1 MESWPLNWIRLIL
14 WCKGNTLRF
23 FKLVHLV
30 WIRLKLW
37 RKGLF
42 TLSIIH
48 PRKRRWRTLRIWNW
62 VCLFLSRK
70 TLWRK
75 GVFFRNWPKR
85 WRKWRLHIPVCL
97 IWTRNRKKYTVVTL
111 RLSKWLRHLS
121 LVLRSWC
128 VHKWWEISFFS
139 NVFLLTRFLNVD
151 VELNK
156 LSSGLVLLFSNPN
169 HRSVFRQNLVLH
181 WHLHIF
187 VIRQTLKFFMRSHL
201 KKRHQ
206 GFLKYTSFKTL
217 VNRLIR

>member
-1 MESWPLNWIRLIL
+1 MRMESWPLNWIQ
-14 WCKGNTLRF
+14 
-23 FKLVHLV
+23 
-30 WIRLKLW
+30 LKLW
-37 RKGLF
+37 RKGKTLKF
-42 TLSIIH
+42 GKLWHLVWTKLRLWRKGLVTLSRIDLW
-48 PRKRRWRTLRIWNW
+48 KRCRNLWIWSW
-62 VCLFLSRK
+62 VCLVLKRK

-75 GVFFRNWPKR
+75 GVFFRKCWS
-85 WRKWRLHIPVCL
+85 WRLHIPVCL
-97 IWTRNRKKYTVVTL
+97 VWTWKTTNSTVDHL
-111 RLSKWLRHLS
+111 RLSKWLRHLT

-187 VIRQTLKFFMRSHL
+187 VIRQILKFFMRSHL

>member
-75 GVFFRNWPKR
+75 RKTLKFFKWLHLVWIRLKLWRKELVTLIIIEPWLRRKYRKWTRVCLVLKRKTLWRKGVFFRNWPKR

-121 LVLRSWC
+121 LVLRSWS
-128 VHKWWEISFFS
+128 VH
-139 NVFLLTRFLNVD
+139 
-151 VELNK
+151 
-156 LSSGLVLLFSNPN
+156 
-169 HRSVFRQNLVLH
+169 
-181 WHLHIF
+181 
-187 VIRQTLKFFMRSHL
+187 
-201 KKRHQ
+201 
-206 GFLKYTSFKTL
+206 
-217 VNRLIR
+217 